1 MNPDD
6 IAREVDAAFDEA
18 KGYMPTIGLTD
29 RLEKC
34 RELAKLALTHPC
46 TEQKA
51 TRIWEGK

>member
-6 IAREVDAAFDEA
+6 IAREIDAAFDEA